1 MATRRIQPA
10 SVANGN
16 GQGRTNGKSGPGL
29 LKEQAYA
36 EIKRQILGGEL
47 APGSFLAE
55 RQVAARLGM
64 SKTPVRSAL
73 ERLEAEGFLSISP
86 QQGAIIRDLSVA
98 EIADQYEIRMA
109 IESFVVRSLAGKLSA
124 PQVERLRA
132 NLKLQQA
139 NLAVGDV
146 GRGVALDEEFHGL
159 FCEFLGNQEILRV
172 MSQLRDK
179 THRVIFRVFTIN
191 GVRMTRSY
199 EEHRAIAEAVI
210 KGEPALA
217 STRIEE
223 HLRFGLESLLPPRR
237 S

>member
-1 MATRRIQPA
+1 MAARRIEPTL
-10 SVANGN
+10 VANGN
-16 GQGRTNGKSGPGL
+16 AKDGESGRGL

-47 APGSFLAE
+47 RPGTFLAE

-73 ERLEAEGFLSISP
+73 ERLESEGFVSISP
-86 QQGAIIRDLSVA
+86 QQGAIIRDLSVP
-98 EIADQYEIRMA
+98 EIADLYEIRMA
-109 IESFVVRSLAGKLSA
+109 IESFVARSLAGKLGA
-124 PQVERLRA
+124 AQVDRVRSVLRE
-132 NLKLQQA
+132 QHA

-146 GRGVALDEEFHGL
+146 GRGVALDEEFHGM

-172 MSQLRDK
+172 MGQLRDK

-191 GVRMTRSY
+191 AERMGRSF

-210 KGEPALA
+210 AGEPALA
-217 STRIEE
+217 SSRIEE

-237 S
+237 A